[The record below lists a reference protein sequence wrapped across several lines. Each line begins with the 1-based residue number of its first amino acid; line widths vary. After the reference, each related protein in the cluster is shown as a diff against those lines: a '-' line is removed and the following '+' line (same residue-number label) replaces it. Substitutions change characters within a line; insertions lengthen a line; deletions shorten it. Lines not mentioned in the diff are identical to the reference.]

1 MENVK
6 NIDNIKMLNEKILFL
21 EKERKGLKMI

>member
-1 MENVK
+1 MKNVK

>member
-21 EKERKGLKMI
+21 EKERKGLKII